1 MAKGLW
7 LRAIGLAVLLNATL
21 PASASAAPNALLEAM
36 DAAAAK
42 RRAAAAS
49 QTSEASPPPTEVAST
64 PAITIIIDDLG
75 YHPRIAKQLLAL
87 PEQVT
92 LAILPHTPSGAA
104 LAQQAL
110 HSGHEIMLHL
120 PMESSIGMDPGPG
133 TLSARMSA
141 DQFSRTVRNNLDA
154 IPNIVGVNNHM
165 GSLLTSRRDAMDL
178 VMRELADRGSLF
190 FVDSRTSVIT
200 VAEDRAREFGIPST
214 RRDVFLDNERNHAAI
229 DARFDELLEKASQRG
244 HAVAIGHPYPETLA
258 VLQRRLPS
266 LKGYR
271 VIRVSEQIAERN
283 YKLVKRQNKP

>member
-7 LRAIGLAVLLNATL
+7 LRAVWLAALLSATL
-21 PASASAAPNALLEAM
+21 PASAPAAPNALLEAM
-36 DAAAAK
+36 DAAAK
-42 RRAAAAS
+42 RRAAATS
-49 QTSEASPPPTEVAST
+49 QTVKASPPAATEVSST

-75 YHPRIAKQLLAL
+75 YHPRIAEQLLAL

-104 LAQQAL
+104 LAQQAQ

-141 DQFSRTVRNNLDA
+141 DQFSRTVRKNLDA
-154 IPNIVGVNNHM
+154 VPNIVGVNNHM

-190 FVDSRTSVIT
+190 FVDSRTSVVT
-200 VAEDRAREFGIPST
+200 VAEDTARQFGIPST
-214 RRDVFLDNERNHAAI
+214 RRDVFLDNERSQAAI
-229 DARFDELLEKASQRG
+229 NARFDELLEKASQRG
-244 HAVAIGHPYPETLA
+244 HAVAIGHPYPETLT

-266 LKGYR
+266 LKGFR

-283 YKLVKRQNKP
+283 YKLVKRENEP